1 MVAEE
6 ELELVKAVEE
16 TKRVL
21 AEKESELI
29 KARAENKVELVT
41 AHADARVL
49 RVEARAIKAELEN
62 ATFRLKAKNL
72 EVLRLLGHSV
82 NLRRAIESFQEE
94 EVLPRL
100 CLKPRGRVTV
110 GMWERFMQ
118 AKPDIRRRVE
128 RQTPWRKSKIAAEM
142 GHIYTTLSGRI
153 HSSHQIGDAAVV
165 IGTDVLTTEE
175 CLGVG
180 ALLYDFVP
188 IEFHPPELMEK
199 FERNE
204 EEGTA
209 EDVQDKAGKGEG
221 ERQ

>member
-1 MVAEE
+1 MSTRGA
-6 ELELVKAVEE
+6 LV
-16 TKRVL
+16 RVL
-21 AEKESELI
+21 ICLGI
-29 KARAENKVELVT
+29 TRPYTPLV
-41 AHADARVL
+41 
-49 RVEARAIKAELEN
+49 
-62 ATFRLKAKNL
+62 
-72 EVLRLLGHSV
+72 
-82 NLRRAIESFQEE
+82 ESFQEE

-100 CLKPRGRVTV
+100 GLKPTSRVTV

-118 AKPDIRRRVE
+118 ARPDIRRRVE
-128 RQTPWRKSKIAAEM
+128 RQTPWRKSKVAAEM

-199 FERNE
+199 FEKNE
-204 EEGTA
+204 REGTA

>member
-1 MVAEE
+1 MSTRGA
-6 ELELVKAVEE
+6 LV
-16 TKRVL
+16 RM
-21 AEKESELI
+21 LI
-29 KARAENKVELVT
+29 CLGITRPYTPLV
-41 AHADARVL
+41 
-49 RVEARAIKAELEN
+49 
-62 ATFRLKAKNL
+62 
-72 EVLRLLGHSV
+72 
-82 NLRRAIESFQEE
+82 ESFQEE

-100 CLKPRGRVTV
+100 GLKPTSRVTV

-199 FERNE
+199 FEKNE

>member
-1 MVAEE
+1 M
-6 ELELVKAVEE
+6 LIGLGI
-16 TKRVL
+16 TRSYTPL
-21 AEKESELI
+21 A
-29 KARAENKVELVT
+29 
-41 AHADARVL
+41 
-49 RVEARAIKAELEN
+49 
-62 ATFRLKAKNL
+62 
-72 EVLRLLGHSV
+72 
-82 NLRRAIESFQEE
+82 ESFQEE
-94 EVLPRL
+94 EVLPLL

-142 GHIYTTLSGRI
+142 GNIYTTLSGRI

-188 IEFHPPELMEK
+188 IEFYPPELMEK